1 MHCKYIRLKCFSPF
15 FIPFVICFLFPKCLC
30 LCLCLDVDVDGDGD
44 GGCVIKHSTQLQPYF
59 APCTQIWKYLTIYKL
74 WDCKNQKAACISS
87 EIENPPCSE
96 Q

>member
-1 MHCKYIRLKCFSPF
+1 M
-15 FIPFVICFLFPKCLC
+15 FPKCLC
-30 LCLCLDVDVDGDGD
+30 LCLCLDVDVDGDGN

-87 EIENPPCSE
+87 EIENPPVQNNKQCKVLSKYFVLKI
-96 Q
+96 